1 MLPKLHQKRK
11 DYYIMKVDV
20 RNNNVDQA
28 LRILKKKLQI
38 DGLFNELREREHF
51 VSRGEKRR
59 RAKAAGIRRCKK
71 DEKKRREELGF

>member
-1 MLPKLHQKRK
+1 
-11 DYYIMKVDV
+11 MKVDV

-28 LRILKKKLQI
+28 LRILKKKLQL

-59 RAKAAGIRRCKK
+59 RSKAAGIRRSKK
-71 DEKKRREELGF
+71 EQKKRQEELGF

>member
-1 MLPKLHQKRK
+1 
-11 DYYIMKVDV
+11 MKVDV

-28 LRILKKKLQI
+28 LRILKKKLQL

-59 RAKAAGIRRCKK
+59 KAKAAGIRRCKK
-71 DEKKRREELGF
+71 DEKKLREELGF

>member
-1 MLPKLHQKRK
+1 MR
-11 DYYIMKVDV
+11 VTV

-28 LRILKKKLQI
+28 LRILKKKLQV

-59 RAKAAGIRRCKK
+59 RAKAAG
-71 DEKKRREELGF
+71 KRRNQKEQRKRKEELGF

>member
-1 MLPKLHQKRK
+1 MR
-11 DYYIMKVDV
+11 VDV

-28 LRILKKKLQI
+28 LRILKKKLQL
-38 DGLFNELREREHF
+38 DGMFNELREREHF

-71 DEKKRREELGF
+71 ELKKRQEELGY